1 MESLATKLAAEVNK
15 LKSPAPKESSDPKL
29 NSLDA
34 AVTELKIK
42 VANLQAATPVPQA
55 SSSKSIVY
63 IPLGSGGG
71 PWTDQSWNTL
81 NEYQV
86 SIDPNDYPG
95 YTSMQL
101 EANFRLVEAVGTGS
115 VRLYNVTDATS
126 LLSQID
132 TTSTGFSVQ
141 NSGSFKLAAGRKT
154 YTLQVQSSQ
163 SKSLFIQNARIKV
176 NF

>member
-1 MESLATKLAAEVNK
+1 MPEFPSISLEEL
-15 LKSPAPKESSDPKL
+15 LLPSIPKSF
-29 NSLDA
+29 
-34 AVTELKIK
+34 
-42 VANLQAATPVPQA
+42 A

-132 TTSTGFSVQ
+132 NTSTGFSVQ

-163 SKSLFIQNARIKV
+163 RKSSGGSCFRTSDRV
-176 NF
+176 FRDWV